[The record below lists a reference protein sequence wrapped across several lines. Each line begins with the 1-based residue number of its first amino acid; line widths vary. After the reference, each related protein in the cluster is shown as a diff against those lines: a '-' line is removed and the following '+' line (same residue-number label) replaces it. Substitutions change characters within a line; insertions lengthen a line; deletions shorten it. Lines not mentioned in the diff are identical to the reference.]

1 MAILYK
7 RVFRF
12 QTMDSKVMVAAI
24 AIAVVAIIG
33 IGAFLAMNNNDD
45 PAPLDVDEIRT
56 ELRVGDHID
65 FM

>member
-1 MAILYK
+1 
-7 RVFRF
+7 
-12 QTMDSKVMVAAI
+12 MVAAI

-33 IGAFLAMNNNDD
+33 IGAFLVMNNNDD

>member
-1 MAILYK
+1 M
-7 RVFRF
+7 FRF

-24 AIAVVAIIG
+24 AIAVVAVVG
-33 IGAFLAMNNNDD
+33 IGAFLAMSNNDD

-56 ELRVGDHID
+56 DLRVGDNID

>member
-1 MAILYK
+1 M
-7 RVFRF
+7 FRF

-24 AIAVVAIIG
+24 AIAVVAVVG
-33 IGAFLAMNNNDD
+33 TGAFLAMNNNDD

-56 ELRVGDHID
+56 DLRVGDNID